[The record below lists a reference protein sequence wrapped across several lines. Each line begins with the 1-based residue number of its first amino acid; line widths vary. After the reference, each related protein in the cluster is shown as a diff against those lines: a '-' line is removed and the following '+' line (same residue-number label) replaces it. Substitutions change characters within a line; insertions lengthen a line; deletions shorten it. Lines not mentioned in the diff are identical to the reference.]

1 LVPLTNH
8 ITPEKRVLRFIRDHK
23 LVTPGRKLLVAVSGG
38 PDSVC
43 LLSILAGLREELGIE
58 LHVAHLNHRL
68 RGDDADADVGYVAEL
83 SRRLGIPASV
93 ESRDVRAYKA
103 QHHTSLEEAAREVRY
118 SFLAQVAVEVGAES
132 VAVGHSADD
141 HVETILMHL
150 IRGSG
155 TRGLRGLQ
163 PVSRLHITGTDLV
176 IIRPLLEL
184 SREET
189 TGYCRQ
195 HGLNPRT
202 DASNYSLTPFRN
214 RIRHELLP
222 QLQKYN
228 PQIAKSLLRTARIAA
243 DDLDFIDIELAG
255 VWGKI
260 TRKES
265 DSIIFDKES
274 LNKLSP
280 SLVRHAIRA
289 AIESLLGNL
298 RDIEAVHIEDII
310 DALDKPAGKVI
321 CLPDGLNF
329 TVEYDRYILG
339 TDSAALS
346 PFPALGAETIISVP
360 GNTTVPGWDV
370 EAAVIAPSAVKN
382 IEKEADDFSAFFD
395 YQVTGNRLTVRCRKP
410 GDRFQPLGM
419 EKPKKLNE
427 YMIDARI
434 PRTWRRRIPLVV
446 SPEQI
451 VWVVGWR
458 MDERVKVTDKTG
470 EVLHLQFKRC
480 D

>member
-1 LVPLTNH
+1 M
-8 ITPEKRVLRFIRDHK
+8 
-23 LVTPGRKLLVAVSGG
+23 LVAVSGG

-43 LLSILAGLREELGIE
+43 LLNVLAGLREELYIE

-68 RGDDADADVGYVAEL
+68 RGDDADADAEYVADL
-83 SRRLGIPASV
+83 SRRLGIPATV
-93 ESRDVRAYKA
+93 ESRDVQAYRSK
-103 QHHTSLEEAAREVRY
+103 HRTSLEEAAREVRY
-118 SFLAQVAVEVGAES
+118 TFLAQVAIDVGAES
-132 VAVGHSADD
+132 VAVGHSSDD
-141 HVETILMHL
+141 HIETILMHL

-163 PVSRLHITGTDLV
+163 PVSRLHIKGTDL
-176 IIRPLLEL
+176 IIVRPLLGL

-189 TGYCRQ
+189 TDYCRQ

-222 QLQKYN
+222 RLQKYN
-228 PQIAKSLLRTARIAA
+228 PQIVKSLLRTAYIAA
-243 DDLDFIDIELAG
+243 DDLDFIDSELAD
-255 VWGKI
+255 VWNKI
-260 TRKES
+260 ISQEN
-265 DSIIFDKES
+265 DSIIFNKER
-274 LNKLSP
+274 LNKLPP

-298 RDIEAVHIEDII
+298 KDIEAVHIEDIVS
-310 DALDKPAGKVI
+310 ALDKPAGKLI

-339 TDSAALS
+339 KDSASLS
-346 PFPALGAETIISVP
+346 PFPTLESEHTLSIPGKTTI
-360 GNTTVPGWDV
+360 PGWDI
-370 EAAVIAPSAVKN
+370 EAAVMESSAVKEV
-382 IEKEADDFSAFFD
+382 EKEADDFSAFFD
-395 YQVTGNRLTVRCRKP
+395 YRATGNRLTVRCRKP

-434 PRTWRRRIPLVV
+434 PRTWRRRIPLIV

-470 EVLHLQFKRC
+470 EVLYLQFKRR